1 MRKHLSK
8 GRFSKR
14 RLKQLVNELIA
25 YAKELCPEAEVIAV
39 KVPGYEELDAM
50 VEIVVPDE
58 KDDEVHDA
66 ISRREFEIFMN
77 EGYDIAVRVLS
88 RSDYESLK
96 AKVERLGLK

>member
-1 MRKHLSK
+1 MRKSNPK
-8 GRFSKR
+8 ARFSRR
-14 RLKQLVNELIA
+14 RLERLVGELIS
-25 YAKELCPEAEVIAV
+25 YAKDLCPEAEVIKV
-39 KVPGYEELDAM
+39 QVPGYEEEDARI
-50 VEIVVPDE
+50 EIVVPDE

-96 AKVERLGLK
+96 AKVEKLGLK

>member
-1 MRKHLSK
+1 
-8 GRFSKR
+8 
-14 RLKQLVNELIA
+14 LVNELIS

-39 KVPGYEELDAM
+39 QVPGLRGRGCANG
-50 VEIVVPDE
+50 EIVVPDE